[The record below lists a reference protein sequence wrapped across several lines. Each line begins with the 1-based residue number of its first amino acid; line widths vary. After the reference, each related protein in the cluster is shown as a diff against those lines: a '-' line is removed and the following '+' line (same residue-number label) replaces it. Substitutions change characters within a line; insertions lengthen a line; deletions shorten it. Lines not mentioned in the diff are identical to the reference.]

1 MHSPHH
7 LPASTISPQSA
18 PTNMTLTYSDYTVGW
33 ICGLPLE
40 MAVAKAALD
49 ELHPRLPAKP
59 NDSNIY
65 ILGSIHGHNIAI
77 ACLPSGV
84 YGTTSAAIVATHLT
98 TTFPSI
104 RYNLMVGIGGG
115 VPHPNTTNIRLG
127 DVVVSKPIGT
137 TSGVIQY
144 DYGKTL
150 TSGRFQRTGC
160 LNKPPAEL
168 LNALSMLESDHLL
181 GKSTVSVH
189 LAQIQARFPP
199 TVYPGPQHDSL
210 FDSLYPHAGTGSE
223 DCHSK
228 CEKTHLVRRSRR
240 SSSDPRIHYGLIAS
254 GNRVMRDAVMR
265 DNIARQLEQVLCF
278 EMEAAGLM
286 DQFPCLVIRG
296 ICDYS
301 DSHKNKRWQPYAAA
315 TAAAYAKELLGVIPL
330 QQNQESLSGK
340 QKKEGRQ
347 KQV

>member
-1 MHSPHH
+1 
-7 LPASTISPQSA
+7 
-18 PTNMTLTYSDYTVGW
+18 MTLTYSDYTVGW

-301 DSHKNKRWQPYAAA
+301 DSHKNKRWQPYAAS